1 MDIIAQKFKRP
12 FNSKLSKAIAFYSVI
27 SAFNSLNLTKKQVE
41 LLAYT
46 HIRGTISSLSAK
58 KDFVNTFGSSIDS
71 INNMISKLYK
81 KKLLYKVGDTGKI
94 KVAPIF
100 SKMDFENPEIVVI
113 LTIANYKETVNES

>member
-1 MDIIAQKFKRP
+1 MDIIAQKFRRS
-12 FNSKLSKAIAFYSVI
+12 FVNKLNKAIAFYSVI
-27 SAFNSLNLTKKQVE
+27 SSFNSLNLTKKQIE

-58 KDFVNTFGSSIDS
+58 QDFVDTFGSSIDS

-100 SKMDFENPEIVVI
+100 SKIDFDNPEIVII
-113 LTIANYKETVNES
+113 LTILNKPVSNES